1 MKNFLDNI
9 SDFEEFETAFSIL
22 FNKVQ
27 KDVEISKR
35 DLKKVDNFQLST
47 RSEPN
52 HHNVA
57 CHAKVTNDSRLR
69 RCDYRV
75 FTHTGMS
82 GTCREID
89 MTDNE
94 FQIYFFVCRHVVKLT
109 SQKVSINM
117 LAVTPQNY
125 QTTN

>member
-47 RSEPN
+47 RSDRFASFITFIFRQFEQVDDEFSTEQE
-52 HHNVA
+52 VA
-57 CHAKVTNDSRLR
+57 NFVKETYLK
-69 RCDYRV
+69 
-75 FTHTGMS
+75 
-82 GTCREID
+82 
-89 MTDNE
+89 
-94 FQIYFFVCRHVVKLT
+94 FQKFEG
-109 SQKVSINM
+109 
-117 LAVTPQNY
+117 
-125 QTTN
+125 